1 MTDSSPVRDSVRQ
14 QAATADRALACA
26 AALERE
32 IHGSVESRLLA
43 SRHALRLCWLAR
55 RSEAVGL
62 PWVAEVARLTVSALA
77 VPRRPAALVA
87 QAVDV
92 LTLAGLNAKR
102 RAPADLHQAVA
113 ALREHVRYVRSVSER
128 S

>member
-1 MTDSSPVRDSVRQ
+1 MTQVAPAGASVRR

-32 IHGSVESRLLA
+32 IHGSESGILA
-43 SRHALRLCWLAR
+43 RRHAFHLCWLAR

-62 PWVAEVARLTVSALA
+62 PRLAEVARLTVSALA

-92 LTLAGLNAKR
+92 LTLAGLSAKR
-102 RAPADLHQAVA
+102 RAPADLDQAVA